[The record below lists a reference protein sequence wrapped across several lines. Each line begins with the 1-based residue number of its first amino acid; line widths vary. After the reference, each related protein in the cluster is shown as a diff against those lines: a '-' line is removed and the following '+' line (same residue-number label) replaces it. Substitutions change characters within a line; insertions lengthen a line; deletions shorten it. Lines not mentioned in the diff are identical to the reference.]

1 MDCLCCIDYVVFRWR
16 DVNQSVESVQNQGPT
31 QEWTT
36 THTGMYWDREVG
48 VGGGEGVIV
57 QILHHMLVVA
67 FIG

>member
-1 MDCLCCIDYVVFRWR
+1 M
-16 DVNQSVESVQNQGPT
+16 NQSVESVQNRGPT

-48 VGGGEGVIV
+48 WGGVGGWV
-57 QILHHMLVVA
+57 ILHILHRMLVVA